1 MQTKT
6 QTQTRTQALQAQTPQ
21 TQATRTQA
29 MRTRAVRARVAG
41 ARVGG
46 IARCG
51 VVRCGG
57 LLVVLGL
64 LTLGVLVSSAFAEG
78 ECVSCRAWWHLA
90 SDARP
95 SNLHAAGVR
104 VSEVQEIRVT
114 ATGGSVY
121 VAEQGGVEEVLSGV
135 KELGQLTHVEF
146 AFDATPA
153 EAQTALEG
161 LYGAGNVEVS
171 AGAGGAGSY
180 RVTASGA
187 LAGGSLKGERLNTEL
202 GFLASPELEGEAVT
216 TQLVE
221 GKSDGTIVVDLA
233 NSGDANASGGTV
245 PVRVADSLPA
255 GFRATS
261 IEALRQGIS
270 PVHLPECSLKTV
282 SCQYAGVLTPYAVIE
297 VRVGVDVEE
306 PAAVSGALN
315 EATVS
320 GGEGFLC
327 KAGIPGCEHVPVGA
341 VAPVSIRRALTVSS
355 AVTPF
360 GLEYYEL
367 DNENE
372 GGSADTQAGSHP
384 FQQTT
389 SFALNQ
395 TVDARAAAVPK
406 DLSFKWPPGL
416 IGNPTAVARCT
427 IKAFA
432 AKPKPTCPLSSVVG
446 VATVTINEPGGG
458 GVVVLTEPLFNLE
471 PEVGEPAR
479 FGFTPNGV
487 PVFID
492 PAVRSGGD
500 YGITV
505 HAYNIT
511 QSIAFLSSEVTVW
524 GVPGDARHD
533 PARGY
538 GCLGSVGNVCSLPE
552 HSPPAFLALP
562 TSCPRNPATGQPER
576 FLASAEGD
584 SWLEPKPVGQLPLLA
599 SFAMPAVDGCNR
611 LPFTPSIRVTP
622 DSEEGSRPTGLKV
635 DVHVPQEE
643 SVNGEGLAEADPR
656 DITVALPQ
664 GVAINPAGGDGL
676 QACSEGLVGFK
687 DSEELSSQPGTQTD
701 TFTPTLPGSVDALA
715 DGESEPL
722 QPGINFC
729 ADASKIATATI
740 KTPILPNPIEGAVYL
755 AQQESNPFGSLV
767 AMYIVAEDPVSG
779 VLVKLAGQ
787 VHLTESGQIV
797 TTFEN
802 SPQAPFEDAELHFFG
817 GERAPLASPAHCG
830 TYTAS
835 ASFTPWTAEPGAAP
849 LPSSSSFKVTSGP
862 NGQPCPGSSLPFA
875 PTLTAGSTSIQA
887 GGFTPFTTT
896 MSREDGQQSLSSIEL
911 KMPEGLSGLL
921 AGVELCPEPKANQ
934 GLCGPN
940 SLIGETTVSVGLG
953 GDPFTV
959 TGGKVYITGP
969 YKGAPFG
976 LSIVNPAKA
985 GPYDL
990 AHTQANHPPC
1000 DCVLVRAKIQVNP
1013 ITAALTVTSDSEGP
1027 YKIPTIL
1034 EGIPLQIKHVNV
1046 TINRPGFTFNPT
1058 NCNKLE
1064 IAGNLL
1070 SAEGASQALSVPFQ
1084 ATNCAIL
1091 KFTPKIAVAT
1101 AAQASKNNGAS
1112 LKFTI
1117 GYPAG
1122 AIGSQSWFQEAKF
1135 DLPKQLPA
1143 RLTTLQKAC
1152 LSTVFEANRANCP
1165 KGSKI
1170 GTAIVHT
1177 PVLPVPLTGPVYF
1190 VSYGGAKFPEAVLVL
1205 EGYGITI
1212 DLHGETFISKQGITS
1227 ATFRNTPDVP
1237 FQNIE
1242 VTIPTGP
1249 NSEFSAN
1256 LPPKDHYNFCGQ
1268 KLQMPTLFKAQNGQ
1282 EIHQTTPI
1290 TITGCHKPKK
1300 PTKHTHKKPN
1310 KHK

>member
-1 MQTKT
+1 MRAM
-6 QTQTRTQALQAQTPQ
+6 TQTRG
-21 TQATRTQA
+21 
-29 MRTRAVRARVAG
+29 TRARAIRARDAG
-41 ARVGG
+41 RRVGA
-46 IARCG
+46 IARHD
-51 VVRCGG
+51 RPL
-57 LLVVLGL
+57 LLVVVVVLM
-64 LTLGVLVSSAFAEG
+64 LGVVVSAASAEG
-78 ECVSCRAWWHLA
+78 ECVSCRAWWHLT
-90 SDARP
+90 SNARP
-95 SNLHAAGVR
+95 TNLHATDAR
-104 VSEVQEIRVT
+104 VNEVQEITVK
-114 ATGGSVY
+114 ATGGNVL
-121 VAEQGGVEEVLSGV
+121 VLEQEGANELEHG
-135 KELGQLTHVEF
+135 KELSQVPHAEF
-146 AFDATPA
+146 VFDATPA

-171 AGAGGAGSY
+171 AGAGGAGTY
-180 RVTASGA
+180 RVTFRGA
-187 LAGGSLKGERLNTEL
+187 LAGGSLKGGRLMNTEL
-202 GFLASPELEGEAVT
+202 SFIASPELEGEAVT
-216 TQLVE
+216 RQVVE
-221 GKSDGTIVVDLA
+221 GKADATIVVDLT
-233 NSGDANASGGTV
+233 NLGDANASGETV
-245 PVRVADSLPA
+245 PIRVADELPA
-255 GFRATS
+255 GFRAVS
-261 IEALRQGIS
+261 IEAFRQAAT
-270 PVHLPECSLKTV
+270 PVAVPGCSLKTV
-282 SCQYAGVLTPYAVIE
+282 SCKYTEPLAPYGEIE

-306 PAAVSGALN
+306 PQAKSGALN
-315 EATVS
+315 EATVT

-327 KAGIPGCEHVPVGA
+327 KLGVPGCEQVPAGV

-355 AVTPF
+355 APSPF
-360 GLEYYEL
+360 GIEYYEL

-389 SFALNQ
+389 AFALNQ
-395 TVDARAAAVPK
+395 TGDARAAAVPK

-427 IKAFA
+427 IKAFET
-432 AKPKPTCPLSSVVG
+432 KPAPTCPLSSVVG
-446 VATVTINEPGGG
+446 VATATVNEPGAAGIIG
-458 GVVVLTEPLFNLE
+458 FSEPLFNLE

-479 FGFTPNGV
+479 FGFATPNGDSV
-487 PVFID
+487 VID
-492 PAVRSGGD
+492 PAVRSGSD

-511 QSIAFLSSEVTVW
+511 QSVAFLSSLVTVW
-524 GVPGDARHD
+524 GVPGDTRHD

-538 GCLGSVGNVCSLPE
+538 GCLRGIGGVCSLDE
-552 HSPPAFLALP
+552 HSPSAFLALP
-562 TSCPRNPATGQPER
+562 TSCPRNPVTGQPEP
-576 FLASAEGD
+576 LQTSVEGD
-584 SWLEPKPVGQLPLLA
+584 SWLEPKPTGQQPLLA
-599 SFAMPAVDGCNR
+599 SFVMPALDGCNR

-622 DSEEGSRPTGLKV
+622 DSEEASRPTGLKV

-643 SVNGEGLAEADPR
+643 SVNAEGLSEADPR
-656 DITVALPQ
+656 DITVALPP
-664 GVAINPAGGDGL
+664 GIAIDPSGGDGL

-701 TFTPTLPGSVDALA
+701 VFTPTLPGSANALA
-715 DGESEPL
+715 AGETEPF

-729 ADASKIATATI
+729 ANASKIATATI

-755 AQQESNPFGSLV
+755 AAQESNPFGSLV

-787 VHLTESGQIV
+787 VHLTPSGQIV
-797 TTFEN
+797 STFEN
-802 SPQAPFEDAELHFFG
+802 SPQAPFEDAEFHFFG
-817 GERAPLASPAHCG
+817 GERAPLASPARCG

-835 ASFTPWTAEPGAAP
+835 ASFTPWSAEPGAPPVA
-849 LPSSSSFKVTSGP
+849 SSSSFNVSSGP
-862 NGQPCPGSSLPFA
+862 NGQPCPGSSLPFT
-875 PTLTAGSTSIQA
+875 PTLTAGSTNIQA
-887 GGFTPFTTT
+887 GGFTSFTTT
-896 MSREDGQQSLSSIEL
+896 MSREDGQQSLSSVEL
-911 KMPEGLSGLL
+911 KMPDGLSGLL
-921 AGVELCPEPKANQ
+921 TGVELCPEPKASQ

-959 TGGKVYITGP
+959 TGGKVYLTGP
-969 YKGAPFG
+969 YEGAPFG

-990 AHTQANHPPC
+990 ARTQANHPAC

-1013 ITAALTVTSDSEGP
+1013 RTAALTVTSDSEGP

-1046 TINRPGFTFNPT
+1046 TVNRPGFTFNPT

-1070 SAEGASQALSVPFQ
+1070 SAEGATQPLSVPFQ

-1091 KFTPKIAVAT
+1091 KFTPKIAVTT
-1101 AAQASKNNGAS
+1101 AGQASKANGAS
-1112 LKFTI
+1112 LHFKI
-1117 GYPAG
+1117 NYPAG
-1122 AIGSQSWFQEAKF
+1122 AIGTQSWFQESKF

-1152 LSTVFEANRANCP
+1152 LAAVFEANRTNCP
-1165 KGSKI
+1165 KASKI

-1237 FQNIE
+1237 FESIE

-1249 NSEFSAN
+1249 YSEFGAN

-1282 EIHQTTPI
+1282 EIHQNTPI

-1300 PTKHTHKKPN
+1300 HTTKK
-1310 KHK
+1310 KHKTSKHK

>member
-1 MQTKT
+1 M
-6 QTQTRTQALQAQTPQ
+6 RAGA
-21 TQATRTQA
+21 
-29 MRTRAVRARVAG
+29 RTRATGRPMGGVTRATGGV
-41 ARVGG
+41 VGG
-46 IARCG
+46 VARCRGLVAMVVVVFVFVG
-51 VVRCGG
+51 VMA
-57 LLVVLGL
+57 
-64 LTLGVLVSSAFAEG
+64 SSAFAG
-78 ECVSCRAWWHLA
+78 GGCVSCRGWWHLT
-90 SDARP
+90 SNARP
-95 SNLHAAGVR
+95 TNLHAGAASGSVSELLVTTEEFGTTPDQGGMNVMVNGQSVGEFLTEPLAGEIGVPFQPATAANIQAALEAVIGSGAVTVVDESSPAQMKFR
-104 VSEVQEIRVT
+104 VSIDAHHIGAKLTLNAVLGTKPEVRQVI
-114 ATGGSVY
+114 
-121 VAEQGGVEEVLSGV
+121 
-135 KELGQLTHVEF
+135 
-146 AFDATPA
+146 
-153 EAQTALEG
+153 
-161 LYGAGNVEVS
+161 
-171 AGAGGAGSY
+171 
-180 RVTASGA
+180 
-187 LAGGSLKGERLNTEL
+187 
-202 GFLASPELEGEAVT
+202 
-216 TQLVE
+216 E
-221 GKSDGTIVVDLA
+221 GKPDGTIVVVAA
-233 NSGDANASGGTV
+233 NLGDASVGGGAI
-245 PVRVADSLPA
+245 PIEVADRLPA
-255 GFRATS
+255 GFAAAS
-261 IEALRQGIS
+261 IEALYWDGQHTS
-270 PVHLPECSLKTV
+270 ATPLSECSLQTLACKFGG
-282 SCQYAGVLTPYAVIE
+282 ALAPYTEIE
-297 VRVGVDVEE
+297 LRVGVDVEE
-306 PAAVSGALN
+306 PAAKSGALN

-327 KAGIPGCEHVPVGA
+327 GSITEPASSCAQVPAGV
-341 VAPVSIRRALTVSS
+341 VAPVSIRRPLTVSS
-355 AVTPF
+355 SPTPF

-389 SFALNQ
+389 AFALNQ
-395 TVDARAAAVPK
+395 TGDARAAAVPK

-416 IGNPTAVARCT
+416 IGNPTAVEVCT

-432 AKPKPTCPLSSVVG
+432 AKPKPLCPLSSVVG
-446 VATVTINEPGGG
+446 VATVTINEPGAAGIL
-458 GVVVLTEPLFNLE
+458 VISEPLFNLE

-492 PAVRSGGD
+492 PAVRSGSD

-505 HAYNIT
+505 HAENIT

-533 PARGY
+533 GARDY
-538 GCLGSVGNVCSLPE
+538 GCLGAAHGASFPGFSCNPLE
-552 HSPPAFLALP
+552 GHSPPSFLALP
-562 TSCPRNPATGQPER
+562 TSCPRNPVTGQPEP
-576 FLASAEGD
+576 LQTSVEGD
-584 SWLEPKPVGQLPLLA
+584 SWLEPKPAGRQPLLA
-599 SFAMPAVDGCNR
+599 SFLMPALDGCNR

-622 DSEEGSRPTGLKV
+622 DDEEASRPTGLKV

-643 SVNGEGLAEADPR
+643 SVNAEGLSEADPR
-656 DITVALPQ
+656 TITVALPQ
-664 GVAINPAGGDGL
+664 GIAINPAGGDGL

-687 DSEELSSQPGTQTD
+687 DSEELASQPGTQTD

-715 DGESEPL
+715 AGEPEPL

-729 ADASKIATATI
+729 ANASKIATATI

-755 AQQESNPFGSLV
+755 ADQESNPFGSLV

-817 GERAPLASPAHCG
+817 GERAPLTSPAHCG

-835 ASFTPWTAEPGAAP
+835 ASFTPWTAEPGEPP
-849 LPSSSSFKVTSGP
+849 LASSSSFNVTSGP
-862 NGQPCPGSSLPFA
+862 NGQPCPGASLPFA

-887 GGFTPFTTT
+887 GGFTPFTMT

-921 AGVELCPEPKANQ
+921 AGVELCPEPQASQ

-990 AHTQANHPPC
+990 AHTQTNHPPC

-1070 SAEGASQALSVPFQ
+1070 SAENAAQALSVPFQ

-1091 KFTPKIAVAT
+1091 KFTPKIAVTT

-1117 GYPAG
+1117 GYPTG

-1152 LSTVFEANRANCP
+1152 LSTVFEANHANCP

-1212 DLHGETFISKQGITS
+1212 NLHGETFISKQGITS

-1249 NSEFSAN
+1249 YSEFSAN
-1256 LPPKDHYNFCGQ
+1256 LPPKDHYSFCGQ
-1268 KLQMPTLFKAQNGQ
+1268 KLVMPTLFKAQNGQ

-1290 TITGCHKPKK
+1290 TITGCHKHKK
-1300 PTKHTHKKPN
+1300 PTKHTHKHTS